1 MGAPKNYLR
10 ARAAML
16 ANRPTTKPPGISVS
30 NEGNGVRVNIYDDIG
45 YWGCTA
51 SDFLEAFAPHDV
63 AGGNVHVHI
72 NSPGGDVYD
81 GLAIY
86 HALKHSAADITVHVD
101 GLAAS
106 AASFIAMGGDQIIVG
121 RNSRMMIHDASTMAY
136 GNAQDMRETAEY
148 LDEESDNIA
157 DIYAQR
163 AGGEASDWRET
174 MKAEQWY
181 SSEQAVAAGL
191 ADRIEGTEVPED
203 KITSVA
209 ASLFNDETPDGPPAP
224 VNQKPDIPV
233 DFDAIAL
240 ALKGAFS

>member
-1 MGAPKNYLR
+1 MPIPRNYLKM
-10 ARAAML
+10 RAAIL
-16 ANRPTTKPPGISVS
+16 ANRPETSAHPGLSVQ
-30 NEGNGVRVNIYDDIG
+30 NEGTGIRVNIYDDIG

-51 SDFLEAFAPHDV
+51 SDFMTAFAPHDV
-63 AGGNVHVHI
+63 VGGTIDVHI

-86 HALKHSAADITVHVD
+86 HAIKHSQATVNTHVD

-106 AASFIAMGGDQIIVG
+106 AASFIAMAGKEIIVG

-136 GNAQDMRETAEY
+136 GNAQDMRETAEW

-163 AGGEASDWRET
+163 AGGEASAWRET
-174 MKAEQWY
+174 MKGEQWY
-181 SSEQAVAAGL
+181 SSDQAVAAGL
-191 ADRIEGTEVPED
+191 ADRIEGTQAVDD
-203 KITSVA
+203 KIVSVA
-209 ASLFNDETPDGPPAP
+209 ATLFTTPTGQPVPLPDNPSDYDEI
-224 VNQKPDIPV
+224 VR
-233 DFDAIAL
+233 

>member
-1 MGAPKNYLR
+1 MGMPRNYLKM
-10 ARAAML
+10 RAAIL
-16 ANRPTTKPPGISVS
+16 ANRPTAKPIGLSVS
-30 NEGNGVRVNIYDDIG
+30 NEGAGVRVNIYDDIG

-51 SDFLEAFAPHDV
+51 ADFLTAFAPHDV
-63 AGGNVHVHI
+63 VGGTVDVHI

-86 HALKHSAADITVHVD
+86 HAIKHSQATVTVHVD

-106 AASFIAMGGDQIIVG
+106 AASFIAMGGKTVIVG

-136 GNAQDMRETAEY
+136 GNAQDMRETAEW

-163 AGGEASDWRET
+163 AGGDAATWRET
-174 MKAEQWY
+174 MRGEQWY
-181 SSEQAVAAGL
+181 SGEQAVAAGL
-191 ADRIEGTEVPED
+191 ADKIAGTDGPDD
-203 KITSVA
+203 KIVSVA
-209 ASLFNDETPDGPPAP
+209 ASMLTVPTLTGDPVPEPDDL
-224 VNQKPDIPV
+224 PD
-233 DFDAIAL
+233 FAAIGL